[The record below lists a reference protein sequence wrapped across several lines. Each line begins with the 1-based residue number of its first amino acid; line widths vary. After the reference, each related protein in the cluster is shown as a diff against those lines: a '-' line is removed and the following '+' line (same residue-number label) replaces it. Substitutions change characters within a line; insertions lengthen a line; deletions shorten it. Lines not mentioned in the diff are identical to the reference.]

1 MALGDIDPVGM
12 SAPLAYDDLIMDHIK
27 RARNYRAID
36 GASRT
41 ANGSNPLCGDEMT
54 VYVRIEGER
63 IAEVAFQCTCC
74 GISMASASIM
84 TETVQGKSVEDA
96 KRVLADVVSM
106 LGTRA
111 ASSLQ
116 PMTPERLA
124 LLETVT
130 KYPARERCA
139 ALAWTTLQDALT

>member
-1 MALGDIDPVGM
+1 M
-12 SAPLAYDDLIMDHIK
+12 SAPLAYDELIMDHIK
-27 RARNYRAID
+27 NARNFRAID
-36 GASRT
+36 DAART

-63 IAEVAFQCTCC
+63 ISDVAFQCTCC

-84 TETVQGKSVEDA
+84 TETVQGKSVEVA
-96 KRVLADVVSM
+96 KRMIADVVSM
-106 LGTRA
+106 LETHT
-111 ASSLQ
+111 ASSRQ

-130 KYPARERCA
+130 RYPARRRCA
-139 ALAWTTLQDALT
+139 ALAWTTLEGALT